1 MEPRMPCW
9 SRSPVRPWW
18 CSSAST
24 RRFDASDRRFEALE
38 RRVDERF
45 RDLRTIHDR
54 DFRLTRAGLI
64 AVALGLAALL
74 THGFYWF

>member
-1 MEPRMPCW
+1 M
-9 SRSPVRPWW
+9 
-18 CSSAST
+18 
-24 RRFDASDRRFEALE
+24 
-38 RRVDERF
+38 DERF